1 MSDKKKVSPEE
12 MQNMMKLLGLPSVKE
27 FLEFDAD
34 GATRKYEEIY
44 TALLDRVKD
53 KTTDEK
59 IAYIKE
65 YVPSLRKQVSLMAS
79 THDMLYTSE
88 TDDGLAF
95 ILVYRYEH
103 HISIF
108 DDLELEITREPVK
121 KYLAKL
127 DDIEIDKR
135 IQAKR
140 EFMEKYP
147 EEYERQ
153 KKMKLEREM
162 ARNRKSA
169 EELLKFYE
177 GMSDEEI
184 LNLALG
190 RRE

>member
-12 MQNMMKLLGLPSVKE
+12 MQNMMKLLGLPSAKE

-34 GATRKYEEIY
+34 GATRKYEEID

>member
-1 MSDKKKVSPEE
+1 MSDKKKVSPEV
-12 MQNMMKLLGLPSVKE
+12 MQNMMKLLGLPSAKE
-27 FLEFDAD
+27 IMEFDAD

-108 DDLELEITREPVK
+108 DDLELEITRDPVK

>member
-12 MQNMMKLLGLPSVKE
+12 MQNMMKLLGLPSAKE

-169 EELLKFYE
+169 EELL
-177 GMSDEEI
+177 
-184 LNLALG
+184 N
-190 RRE
+190 